1 MDGAP
6 AAAGRTPRLHDG
18 SAPCT
23 PEALLERLGAAGI
36 AHITRHHAPVFTV
49 EESRR
54 ERGEERGGHAKN
66 LFLRNKKGAM
76 WLVTCE
82 ESRQIDLGALAA
94 HVGAGRLSFASPR
107 RLMAHL
113 GVIPGAVTPFAVV
126 NDGAGLVRV
135 VLDRALL
142 ACELLHFHPLDNART
157 TSLSPQGLLA
167 FLDATGHPPAIVD
180 MDAIGGR

>member
-1 MDGAP
+1 MDGP
-6 AAAGRTPRLHDG
+6 AATVGEEPRLHDG

-23 PEALLERLGAAGI
+23 PEALLERLAAAGI
-36 AHITRHHAPVFTV
+36 AHVTRRHAPVFTV

-54 ERGEERGGHAKN
+54 ERGEEGGGHAKN

-76 WLVTCE
+76 WLVTCGE
-82 ESRQIDLGALAA
+82 HRRIDLRALAA

-126 NDGAGLVRV
+126 NDAAGHVRV
-135 VLDRALL
+135 VLDSVLL
-142 ACELLHFHPLDNART
+142 DCDLLHFHPLDNART
-157 TSLSPQGLLA
+157 TSLSPPGLLA
-167 FLDATGHPPAIVD
+167 FLEATGHPPVVVD
-180 MDAIGGR
+180 MADFPA